1 VCPRKQIWLLPAL
14 GDSQGPHPDEQRCRN
29 YHVKGS
35 SSRNRSFRRFFLG
48 VLRDRYGSV
57 SDTSGMRRGDTCEEC
72 QSYHATSPRPTDT
85 GLKHPLESRRGTGS
99 HRGSGR
105 FLSYLGSVAGQVFV
119 LQIILVGLLVTAAV
133 MALALFAQ
141 KATVRDA
148 RHESLAAARAF
159 ANAPGTVAALESR
172 NPTAVLQPRAVA
184 AVKGTNLQWVSVL
197 SPHGIRWA
205 YPNPKYLG
213 KRWPGD
219 MSPWLNGRSRIV
231 QAHIPPSLPSHLPGG
246 RDYIQAEVPVLGPD
260 GSLAG
265 VVFAGLKVKTVNSMV
280 AQQLPII
287 FGAGAGALVTS
298 TVGTVLV
305 SRRLRRQTRGLRPID
320 LARMYEHHD
329 AVLHA
334 VREGVLIVGA
344 DGRLLL
350 VNDEAQRLLGL
361 PTGAEGRDMGEVG
374 LDGRTTGLLV
384 SGESVTDEV
393 HLIGD
398 RLLAVNK
405 RPTAPYGGQAGSVVT
420 LRDTTELAVVSGR
433 AEQARERLKLLYDA
447 GVQVG
452 TTLDV
457 VRTAEELSQ
466 VVVPRFADVVAV
478 DLLDVVVQGQEPVG
492 EPWRQMRRTA
502 VSGPLDGLP
511 LYPVGEL
518 ITFTATTPQARALET
533 GRAQLEADLRA
544 AWGWQEQDPGRAQR
558 ALEYGLH
565 SLITVPLQA
574 RGVVLGMVSFWR
586 SAPSPAFEEDD
597 LSFAEEL
604 AMRAALCIDNARRF
618 TREHAMAVTL
628 QRSLLPRGLPEQN
641 ALEVAWRYLPAQ
653 AGVGGDWFDVIPL
666 PGARVALVVG
676 DVIGH
681 GLHAAA
687 TMGRLRTAVHTFS
700 TMDLSAGE
708 LLGHLDELVAHMDA
722 DESTEED
729 HQQVTGATCLYAIYD
744 AVCGT
749 CTIARA
755 GHLGPALIHPNG
767 AVSFPDTP
775 LSPPLGLS
783 GSLPVETGTLHLP
796 EASWLALFTD
806 GLIENRHRDLDTGL
820 ELLRDVLTH
829 GHPTPEQT
837 CQAVVDALLPER
849 PQDDVALLIAR
860 TRIVNPAHVREWEV
874 PSDPAVVPR
883 IRFQV
888 SRQLKTWG
896 LEQLAFAT
904 ELIASELVT
913 NAIRYGTQPT
923 RLRLLHDHSL
933 VCEVADGSSTSPHL
947 RRAAT
952 TDEGGRGLF
961 LVAQFSQRWGT
972 RYTAHGK
979 IIWTEQSLHDNGAAA
994 GAMPPEAL
1002 LDQWGE

>member
-1 VCPRKQIWLLPAL
+1 MTGDCYVRICGSPRVRSPRATRPWTNTAWACAAWTHGLGVRRLDTHGLGVRRLDTHGLGVRRLDTHGLGVRRLDTHGLGVRRLDKHGLGVRRLDTHGLGVRRLDTHGLGVRRLDTHGLGVRRLDAHRWACTVWTHMVWACAVWTHMVWACAAWTHTGGLRLGRAPPGVHRLGVHRLDVHRLGGPWGGAGISRVSGEAVLLQVTAAFAVSFRRNARRARGHARGRRPCQRPHLSTAASSDSSTGEGGHRGRSPRRAAYVPDDRRRGLVCPRKTEWLLPAL

-544 AWGWQEQDPGRAQR
+544 ARGWQEQDPGRAQR

-574 RGVVLGMVSFWR
+574 RGVVLGMVEFLAFR
-586 SAPSPAFEEDD
+586 APHRPFEEDD

-604 AMRAALCIDNARRF
+604 AMESGYLYRQCAAV
-618 TREHAMAVTL
+618 HAGTCEAVTL

-666 PGARVALVVG
+666 R
-676 DVIGH
+676 GH
-681 GLHAAA
+681 AWH
-687 TMGRLRTAVHTFS
+687 S
-700 TMDLSAGE
+700 
-708 LLGHLDELVAHMDA
+708 
-722 DESTEED
+722 
-729 HQQVTGATCLYAIYD
+729 
-744 AVCGT
+744 
-749 CTIARA
+749 
-755 GHLGPALIHPNG
+755 
-767 AVSFPDTP
+767 
-775 LSPPLGLS
+775 
-783 GSLPVETGTLHLP
+783 
-796 EASWLALFTD
+796 SW
-806 GLIENRHRDLDTGL
+806 
-820 ELLRDVLTH
+820 
-829 GHPTPEQT
+829 
-837 CQAVVDALLPER
+837 
-849 PQDDVALLIAR
+849 
-860 TRIVNPAHVREWEV
+860 
-874 PSDPAVVPR
+874 
-883 IRFQV
+883 
-888 SRQLKTWG
+888 
-896 LEQLAFAT
+896 
-904 ELIASELVT
+904 
-913 NAIRYGTQPT
+913 
-923 RLRLLHDHSL
+923 
-933 VCEVADGSSTSPHL
+933 
-947 RRAAT
+947 
-952 TDEGGRGLF
+952 
-961 LVAQFSQRWGT
+961 
-972 RYTAHGK
+972 
-979 IIWTEQSLHDNGAAA
+979 
-994 GAMPPEAL
+994 AM
-1002 LDQWGE
+1002 